1 MTALVLNW
9 SEVYEA
15 GSSRCGGKGYNLAR
29 LARYGFKVPRG
40 GVVAADVYSVVLS
53 EPDLAAQVSALSGV
67 AADDTTTA
75 SVQEQLRTL
84 QRAIENGRLPAGAR
98 ADLEQLLADERLGDT
113 AVAVRSSAVG
123 EDSAAAS
130 FAGIHESVLNV
141 RGLDAIEAAI
151 LRCFASLWTPTALA
165 YRRRLK
171 ADDAAVRCAVV
182 IMAMVQA
189 PGRTEPSAAG
199 VAFSC
204 DPRTGRRN
212 VVVINAANG
221 MGDKVVQGAV
231 NPDAY
236 VVVTERGA
244 YRVERTTPHDGSLSS
259 GAPASQKLT
268 PGAPAPRKQPV
279 LTEAQQLELARMVW
293 RIHWALG
300 EGQDPQD
307 VEWAHDGRELWVVQ
321 ARPVTRLPRYT
332 FDGCRHLPAY
342 WSTAN
347 IKDAV
352 PGVVSIAAWS
362 MIVEAIDAVLYA
374 APEAAGIS
382 VLPGLET
389 VRRVSGRG
397 YFDLTSM
404 QWMMYD
410 GLGVMPA
417 EIVKSIGGHQPEIPV
432 SGDPLRGPDGSRRRR
447 RQLRLLGALLKL
459 RAKLRASGLQHL
471 ARVRQYARQDFGAMT
486 DAALLE
492 WFGRIEREAME
503 LNPLVGLA
511 NSYAGPWQIL
521 SEALLRPVAGDETG
535 AIITRLL
542 AGSGAVTSAE
552 HGYRLYS
559 LAETARGEEAAR
571 RWLEAGTPASTWTTL
586 PTASP
591 FRAELAQ
598 FLDEFGHRAVY
609 EADIMN
615 PRWIED
621 PTYILDQVRAHL
633 RAGPRESPR
642 TAAARARR
650 DGELAMARRTIWR
663 RPLVR
668 WAIARLQE
676 GVSLREFAKSV
687 LAATVW
693 PTRLCCLEIGCRLAR
708 NGHLDRPDDVFHL
721 AKVDLFSLL
730 RGEWTGEGARALTG
744 DRAARR
750 REWLAEP
757 VPPDVIVEGETT
769 RPVVAPVAP
778 IESDAWSGIGVSS
791 GSASG
796 PVRLIRHPE
805 AGEGLQRGDVLVAP
819 STDPGWTPLF
829 LRASAIV
836 MESGGY
842 LSHGAIVAR
851 EFGLPAVVNIPGILE
866 QLRDNELVT
875 VDGDAARVYR
885 GTESGRDGE
894 RSAR

>member
-9 SEVYEA
+9 PDVYEA
-15 GSSRCGGKGYNLAR
+15 GSARCGGKGFNLAR

-40 GVVAADVYSVVLS
+40 GVVAAEVYSAVLS
-53 EPDLAAQVSALSGV
+53 EPHLAPQVLALSSV
-67 AADDTTTA
+67 AADDTTR
-75 SVQEQLRTL
+75 SEVQEELRTL
-84 QRAIENGRLPAGAR
+84 QRAIQGTRLPTSVR
-98 ADLEQLLADERLGDT
+98 TDLERFLSSEQLNGT

-123 EDSAAAS
+123 EDSATAS

-141 RGLDAIEAAI
+141 RGMDEIEAAI
-151 LRCFASLWTPTALA
+151 LRCFASLWTPTAVA

-171 ADDAAVRCAVV
+171 EDDGTVRCAVV
-182 IMAMVQA
+182 ILAMVQA
-189 PGRTEPSAAG
+189 PGQIEPSAAG

-204 DPRTGRRN
+204 DPRTGRRR
-212 VVVINAANG
+212 VVVINAATG

-231 NPDAY
+231 NPDEY
-236 VVVTERGA
+236 VVTTERGA
-244 YRVERTTPHDGSLSS
+244 YLVERTTARDST
-259 GAPASQKLT
+259 LT
-268 PGAPAPRKQPV
+268 PGAPAPRKQSV
-279 LTEAQQLELARMVW
+279 LTDAQKIQLARMVW

-300 EGQDPQD
+300 DGQEPQD
-307 VEWAHDGRELWVVQ
+307 VEWAYDGREPWVVQ

-332 FDGCRHLPAY
+332 FEGCRHFPAY

-374 APEAAGIS
+374 APEAAGIG

-389 VRRVSGRG
+389 VRRISGRA

-410 GLGVMPA
+410 GLGVTPA
-417 EIVKSIGGHQPEIPV
+417 QIVKSIGGHQPEIPV
-432 SGDPLRGPDGSRRRR
+432 PGDPLRGPDGSRRRR
-447 RQLRLLGALLKL
+447 SQLRLLGAMLKL
-459 RAKLRASGLQHL
+459 RSKLRSAGLRHL
-471 ARVRQYARQDFGAMT
+471 ARVREYARQDFAAMS

-492 WFGRIEREAME
+492 WFTRIEREAME

-511 NSYAGPWQIL
+511 NSYAGPWQML
-521 SEALLRPVAGDETG
+521 AEALLRPVAGDDTS

-542 AGSGAVTSAE
+542 AGSGTVTSAE

-559 LAETARGEEAAR
+559 LAETARGDDAAR
-571 RWLEAGTPASTWTTL
+571 RWLEGGGPASEWTRL
-586 PTASP
+586 PAESP
-591 FRAELAQ
+591 FRQGLAR

-621 PTYILDQVRAHL
+621 PTYILDEVRAHL
-633 RAGPRESPR
+633 RAGPREAPR
-642 TAAARARR
+642 TVATRARR
-650 DGELAMARRTIWR
+650 DGELAMAGRTLWR
-663 RPLVR
+663 RPFVR

-676 GVSLREFAKSV
+676 GVALREFAKSV
-687 LAATVW
+687 LTATLL
-693 PTRLCCLEIGCRLAR
+693 PTRRCCLEIGRRLVTT
-708 NGHLDRPDDVFHL
+708 GHLDRPEDVFHL
-721 AKVDLFSLL
+721 AKVDLYSLL
-730 RGEWTGEGARALTG
+730 HGEWTGDGARALTG

-750 REWLAEP
+750 TELLTKPA
-757 VPPDVIVEGETT
+757 PPDVIVEGEATS
-769 RPVVAPVAP
+769 PVPVSSTPPVEA
-778 IESDAWSGIGVSS
+778 DAWSGIGVSS
-791 GSASG
+791 GTATG
-796 PVRLIRHPE
+796 PVRLIRHPG
-805 AGEGLQRGDVLVAP
+805 AGDRLQRGDVLVAP

-866 QLRDNELVT
+866 QLHDDEPVT

-885 GTESGRDGE
+885 GTVGA
-894 RSAR
+894 RS